1 YFAYI
6 RALHS
11 FPTRRS
17 SDLYR
22 EVVEV
27 VMEKITMP
35 QLGESVVE
43 GTINSWLVKEGD
55 HVNQYDPIADVMTD
69 KVNAEIPTFFS
80 GVIKNILIQE
90 GETIQVGEVICY
102 IETDDQSTE
111 ENDSEKITGEQAVQQ
126 TDGQAHNDKSMKKR
140 YSPAVLKMSQD
151 HNIDLELVDGT
162 GRGGRITRKDIEQII
177 ESG

>member
-1 YFAYI
+1 
-6 RALHS
+6 
-11 FPTRRS
+11 
-17 SDLYR
+17 
-22 EVVEV
+22 
-27 VMEKITMP
+27 MEKITMP

-111 ENDSEKITGEQAVQQ
+111 ENDSEKITDRKSTRLNSSHVAISYAV
-126 TDGQAHNDKSMKKR
+126 
-140 YSPAVLKMSQD
+140 
-151 HNIDLELVDGT
+151 
-162 GRGGRITRKDIEQII
+162 
-177 ESG
+177 

>member
-1 YFAYI
+1 
-6 RALHS
+6 
-11 FPTRRS
+11 
-17 SDLYR
+17 
-22 EVVEV
+22 
-27 VMEKITMP
+27 MEKITMP

-111 ENDSEKITGEQAVQQ
+111 ENNSEKITGDQVVQQ
-126 TDGQAHNDKSMKKR
+126 DRKSTRLNSSHVAISYAVFCLKKKIKKIKTNQ
-140 YSPAVLKMSQD
+140 L
-151 HNIDLELVDGT
+151 
-162 GRGGRITRKDIEQII
+162 
-177 ESG
+177 

>member
-1 YFAYI
+1 KVLLVTEDNKEGSILGEVAAIIAEHCLF
-6 RALHS
+6 
-11 FPTRRS
+11 
-17 SDLYR
+17 DLDAPIQRLAGPDIPSMPYAANMEKLFLVNPDKIEKAMRELAAFSTYR

-102 IETDDQSTE
+102 IET
-111 ENDSEKITGEQAVQQ
+111 
-126 TDGQAHNDKSMKKR
+126 
-140 YSPAVLKMSQD
+140 
-151 HNIDLELVDGT
+151 
-162 GRGGRITRKDIEQII
+162 
-177 ESG
+177 